1 MNEFLKAFFLIFMAE
16 MGDKTQIM
24 AMAFATQYTVRS
36 ILSGVFIGAFL
47 NHGIAIV
54 LGAMFLSKIP
64 LDILQ
69 LASGGLFIFFG
80 IMSLKLDDEEA
91 EETVKKKAY
100 GAIITVALAFF
111 LGELGDKT
119 QLTAMTLGSESTSPI
134 LTLLGTSAGMVVVS
148 SFGIFIGSKLGDK
161 IPEHFMKM
169 GAFVVFMIFGLLK
182 VLSSSYMTG
191 ARFGILLSLLTGITL
206 WMGFRFVKQIK
217 LNKTSNFKRKAM
229 ALKAFKE
236 NLHAEVQ
243 NLCKNCK
250 VCKGQICLIKHVQI
264 ILNETPEM
272 DDLIRIEIESLN
284 HEELDVEKAIQI
296 DESIHRFFEEHP
308 EMEKNEVAL
317 KHVHDVVDHLILEN
331 KAMK

>member
-1 MNEFLKAFFLIFMAE
+1 MSEFLKAFFLIFMAE

-64 LDILQ
+64 MDILQ
-69 LASGGLFIFFG
+69 LIAGGLFIFFG
-80 IMSLKLDDEEA
+80 LMSLKLDDEEG
-91 EETVKKKAY
+91 EEEIKKKAY
-100 GAIITVALAFF
+100 GAVVTVALAFF

-119 QLTAMTLGSESTSPI
+119 QLTAMTLGSESVSPF

-169 GAFVVFMIFGLLK
+169 GAFLVFMTFGLLK
-182 VLSSSYMTG
+182 VLGSSYMTG
-191 ARFGILLSLLTGITL
+191 VRIAILLILLTAIIL
-206 WMGFRFVKQIK
+206 WMGFGFVKQIK
-217 LNKTSNFKRKAM
+217 LNKVSNFKRKAM

-236 NLHAEVQ
+236 SLQSEVQ
-243 NLCKNCK
+243 SLCKNCK
-250 VCKGQICLIKHVQI
+250 ICKGQACLIKHVQI
-264 ILNETPEM
+264 ILEETPEM
-272 DDLIRIEIESLN
+272 DNLIRIEIESLN
-284 HEELDVEKAIQI
+284 HEDLNIEKAIQI

-331 KAMK
+331 KAK